1 MAKSKKNKK
10 TATPGAYVS
19 PLREVYL
26 SQVITPKA
34 YEANGDGWINYG
46 IDAPY
51 KNLYPQFLIS
61 MYNNSATHRAITDSA
76 STMIAGKGILIEPN
90 GDIEA
95 TSKLNLLLQNINSK
109 ETIEDLLGKLGK
121 DLYLQGAIALNIIYS
136 KDKRSVVS
144 ITHVPVEKIRIGVPN
159 SNGVVEEYWISA
171 DWGNTRRKENAPIP
185 IAAYNTH
192 DRSATNQL
200 LYVRDYTPGLDLY
213 GAPSYSASTNWIL
226 TDGLVSEYH
235 YNNITGGFSPTTWIN
250 FNSGQPTEE
259 EQQIIENAITRKMT
273 GVGGKKMVMTF
284 TDEGVNTPD
293 IQNLAL
299 SDAPQQYLA
308 LNELVIQNLMIGH
321 RVVNPSLHG
330 VKTPGQLGG
339 KNEIIEAYEL
349 YSRSVIQPYQ
359 DILVKTFSKIFAIN
373 GIDVPF
379 KIKDLTPFANK
390 FGTEILEKVMTTTEI
405 RQELNLE
412 PLESDEEVVDA
423 NTTLNKDIS
432 LEELETLLEGLG
444 EQEDDLLKDYDVL
457 AIEDTTDEQE
467 DDDYEAQLNS
477 KTELA
482 DVKDGSP
489 QPDRP
494 SNQDGRSK
502 QTTEKGNKFRVR
514 YRYSGSQSPQRQFCR
529 LMVSKANSGL
539 VYRKSDILRMTK
551 MAVNPGWGE
560 GGKNTYSIWLNNCYD
575 KELST
580 KELHKFYK
588 GGGACQHKW
597 LRVIFV
603 QKKGEAAS
611 SNNDIIGTTEARRRG
626 FKPVPNKETK
636 WAVRPSDMPNKAFIN
651 KKG

>member
-1 MAKSKKNKK
+1 MKKAKNTKN
-10 TATPGAYVS
+10 TPYVS

-26 SQVITPKA
+26 KQVITPVA
-34 YEANGDGWINYG
+34 YESNGDSWINYG
-46 IDAPY
+46 LDAPY

-61 MYNNSATHRAITDSA
+61 MYNSSATHRAIVDSA
-76 STMIAGKGILIEPN
+76 SNYIAGNGVLIEDN
-90 GDIEA
+90 ADIEA
-95 TSKLNLLLQNINSK
+95 TSKLNLLLKNINSK
-109 ETIEDLLGKLGK
+109 ESIEELLSKVAK
-121 DLYLQGAIALNIIYS
+121 DLYLQGAIALNVIFT
-136 KDKRSVVS
+136 KDKRGVAS
-144 ITHVPVEKIRIGVPN
+144 ITHVPVEKIRIGTPN
-159 SNGVVEEYWISA
+159 SNGIVEQYWISA
-171 DWGNTRRKENAPIP
+171 DWGNTRRKENTPIP
-185 IAAYNTH
+185 IAAFNTH
-192 DRSATNQL
+192 DRTATNQL

-213 GAPSYSASTNWIL
+213 GSPSYSSSTNWIL

-373 GIDVPF
+373 DINVPF

-489 QPDRP
+489 TPNKP
-494 SNQDGRSK
+494 SNQDGTSK

-514 YRYSGSQSPQRQFCR
+514 YRYSGSQSPEREFCR
-529 LMVSKANSGL
+529 LMVGKSNSGL
-539 VYRKSDILRMTK
+539 VYRKSDILKMSR
-551 MAVNPGWGE
+551 MAVNPGWGK

-575 KELST
+575 KELGT
-580 KELHKFYK
+580 KDLHKFYK

-597 LRVIFV
+597 VRIILV
-603 QKKGEAAS
+603 QKKGERAS
-611 SNNDIIGTTEARRRG
+611 KNNDIIGTTEARRRG
-626 FKPVPNKETK
+626 FKPVPNKETE
-636 WAVRPSDMPNKAFIN
+636 WAVRPADMPNKGFVN
-651 KKG
+651 K

>member
-1 MAKSKKNKK
+1 MAKPKKSKKTTTN
-10 TATPGAYVS
+10 ATFVS

-26 SQVITPKA
+26 SQVVTPKA
-34 YEANGDGWINYG
+34 YEAAGDGWINYG
-46 IDAPY
+46 LNAPY

-61 MYNNSATHRAITDSA
+61 MYDNSATHRALTDSA
-76 STMIAGKGILIEPN
+76 SNMIAGKGVLIEPN

-95 TSKLNLLLQNINSK
+95 TSKLNLLLKSINSK
-109 ETIEDLLGKLGK
+109 ESIEEVLGKVSK
-121 DLYLQGAIALNIIYS
+121 DLYLQGSFALNIIYS

-171 DWGNTRRKENAPIP
+171 DWANTRLKENEPTP
-185 IAAYNTH
+185 IAAFNTH

-235 YNNITGGFSPTTWIN
+235 YNQVTGGFSPTTWIN

-259 EQQIIENAITRKMT
+259 EQQIIENAINKKMT
-273 GVGGKKMVMTF
+273 GVGGKKMIMTF
-284 TDEGVNTPD
+284 TDEGINVPD
-293 IQNLAL
+293 IQNLSL
-299 SDAPQQYLA
+299 SDAHNMYQS
-308 LNELVIQNLMIGH
+308 LNELIIQNLMIGH

-339 KNEIIEAYEL
+339 KNEIIDAYEL

-359 DILVKTFSKIFAIN
+359 DIITKAFAKLFAIN
-373 GIDVPF
+373 DINVPF

-412 PLESDEEVVDA
+412 PLEQTEEVVDG
-423 NTTLNKDIS
+423 NTSLNKDIS

-444 EQEDDLLKDYDVL
+444 EYEEDLLKEYDVL
-457 AIEDTTDEQE
+457 AIEDCDGENE
-467 DDDYEAQLNS
+467 EDDYEAQLNTN
-477 KTELA
+477 TELA
-482 DVKDGSP
+482 TVKDGSP
-489 QPDRP
+489 EPNRP
-494 SNQDGRSK
+494 SNQDGRST
-502 QTTEKGNKFRVR
+502 QTEQKGNKFRVR

-529 LMVSKANSGL
+529 MMVSKANSGL
-539 VYRKSDILRMTK
+539 VYRKSDILKMTK
-551 MAVNPGWGE
+551 MAVNPGWGLK
-560 GGKNTYSIWLNNCYD
+560 GKDTYSIWLNNCYD

-611 SNNDIIGTTEARRRG
+611 SDNEIIGTTEARRRG

-636 WAVRPSDMPNKAFIN
+636 WAVRPQDMPNKAFVN